1 MTSYSYEDF
10 ITAKDLFTEKVKA
23 SDIIGKSG
31 WFLDRFPS
39 DFTFLEGK
47 KKSVLTRINTDSE
60 YPFLSGN
67 IGFMMF
73 IPEKNPSYNEN
84 QTEWVFRNE
93 IEIGDFV
100 KIIDFP
106 KDEDFDVYSVQ
117 DLIGTIGEIGAI
129 QRDGIA
135 VFTPDKKD
143 YHLWPYPCL
152 EKVGNSDELK
162 GKERNKTEYKPF
174 DFRDPKDRDAVRGK
188 WVRFISEIGFIHE
201 FQIVRFRS
209 VGDRVYAV
217 PDEGVGYSGIQL
229 YKSFVFLDGTPVGKR
244 V

>member
-1 MTSYSYEDF
+1 MTRYSYEDF

-39 DFTFLEGK
+39 DFTFLEEK
-47 KKSVLTRINTDSE
+47 KKSVLTRVNTNSE

-84 QTEWVFRNE
+84 QTEWVIRND
-93 IEIGDFV
+93 IKKGDFIR
-100 KIIDFP
+100 IIDFP
-106 KDEDFDVYSVQ
+106 KDEGFDIYSVQ

-129 QRDGIA
+129 QKDGIA
-135 VFTPDKKD
+135 VFTPDKRD
-143 YHLWPYPCL
+143 YHVWPYCCL
-152 EKVGNSDELK
+152 EKAGDSDELK
-162 GKERNKTEYKPF
+162 ARERNKTEYKPF
-174 DFRDPKDRDAVRGK
+174 DFRDAKDRDAVRGK
-188 WVRFISEIGFIHE
+188 WVRYISKTGFIHE
-201 FQIVRFRS
+201 FQIIRFQS
-209 VGDRVYAV
+209 LGDMEYTVL
-217 PDEGVGYSGIQL
+217 DEDARYTGKDL
-229 YKSFVFLDGTPVGKR
+229 YKVFVFLDGTPVGKR